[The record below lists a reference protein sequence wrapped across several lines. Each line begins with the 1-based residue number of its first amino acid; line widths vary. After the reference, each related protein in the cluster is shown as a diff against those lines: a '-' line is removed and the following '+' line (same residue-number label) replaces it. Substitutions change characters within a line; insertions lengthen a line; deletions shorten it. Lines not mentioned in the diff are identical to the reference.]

1 MDIPRPEI
9 LKQLRLT
16 VSAEGR
22 RLGFFLSDLA
32 SGKIVSVPRDA
43 ALGLQRIQDRI
54 DGHDSAEIEGPHLE
68 AGVRALNYVRAIRR
82 ADRAKAA
89 KFNPL
94 FIQIPLFDVGPWQP
108 GLRRFSR
115 WFVGW
120 PLAAV
125 SLALL
130 LCVLMLGIRN
140 DWSIGSEF
148 TGVLR
153 IETLLTF
160 GLLAPF
166 LKIIHEFGHVV
177 AATAMNVRVRN
188 AAISLIAFF
197 PLPSVDCSEADVS
210 ASPRGRMTIS
220 LAGIVTDFLMG
231 ALAFVI
237 WHVAE
242 SELTKGV
249 AGQVLVFSTLNS
261 VLFNANPLMKLD
273 GYYAIVD
280 LFGQR
285 NLYTRGASTLSEMT
299 RWLLSLGAAGSLPR
313 TAGAGGLVFY
323 GAAAFIYRLAI
334 SFTIITAILPQY
346 LGLGL
351 VLGVW
356 GIYVMFV
363 SPLLAT
369 RPQRPPTTAPKWRLW
384 VGRGGFAGLGLAI
397 VMFAPLPFSLWL
409 PLRLD
414 DSGHYAVTVASSGF
428 VLEKP
433 VTRQDTTAGDV
444 LLRLTNPENDRQGVL
459 LGLEQREAAL
469 LLQSTQSIGLGEA
482 QLAQEKMRT
491 VEAQI
496 TVLETERQELTVVSP
511 ADGIFLQIRGL
522 QQGRYLVAGDTIGHL
537 YPDAGLSRL
546 IGDFPERWV
555 EEFQTRPPTAEVRL
569 GDRYFSVSP
578 AELQLIDGAITDPVT
593 GLRAIRL
600 HVGLD
605 QRPADM
611 VGQDVQIR
619 LSFGLRPILDHLVFW
634 ANGKIAAFR
643 DAQIAD
649 RVSRIGQE
657 N

>member
-9 LKQLRLT
+9 LKQLQLT
-16 VSAEGR
+16 LSAEGR

-32 SGKIVSVPRDA
+32 SGKVVSVPRDA

-54 DGHDSAEIEGPHLE
+54 DGHEGAEVERPELE
-68 AGVRALNYVRAIRR
+68 AGLRALNYVRAVRR

-89 KFNPL
+89 RFNPL
-94 FIQIPLFDVGPWQP
+94 FIQINLFDVGPWQP
-108 GLRRFSR
+108 GLRRFSQ

-120 PLAAV
+120 PLAVV
-125 SLALL
+125 SIALL
-130 LCVLMLGIRN
+130 LCVLVLGIRN
-140 DWSIGSEF
+140 DWSIRAEF
-148 TGVLR
+148 SGVLQ
-153 IETLLTF
+153 IETLLAF

-188 AAISLIAFF
+188 AAISLIALY
-197 PLPSVDCSEADVS
+197 PLPTVDCSEADVS

-231 ALAFVI
+231 ALAFII

-242 SELTKGV
+242 SDVTRGV

-261 VLFNANPLMKLD
+261 LLFNANPLMKLD
-273 GYYAIVD
+273 GYYALVD
-280 LFGQR
+280 LVGQR
-285 NLYTRGASTLSEMT
+285 NLYTRGSSALSEMT
-299 RWLLSLGAAGSLPR
+299 RWLLSLGATGSLPR
-313 TAGAGGLVFY
+313 RSGTGGLVIY
-323 GAAAFIYRLAI
+323 GAAAFIYRLII

-351 VLGVW
+351 VLGAW
-356 GIYVMFV
+356 GVYVMFI
-363 SPLLAT
+363 SPLLAD
-369 RPQRPPTTAPKWRLW
+369 RPQRPATTTPKWRLW
-384 VGRGGFAGLGLAI
+384 AGRGGFAALGLAI
-397 VMFAPLPFSLWL
+397 VLFVPLPFSLWL

-414 DSGHYAVTVASSGF
+414 DSGHYAITVASSGF
-428 VLEKP
+428 VLETP
-433 VTRQDTTAGDV
+433 ATRQRTTAGDA

-469 LLQSTQSIGLGEA
+469 LQQSTQSIGLGEA
-482 QLAQEKMRT
+482 QLAQEKMRS

-496 TVLETERQELTVVSP
+496 AVLETERQGLTVTSP
-511 ADGIFLQIRGL
+511 ADGIFLQVSGL
-522 QQGRYLVAGDTIGHL
+522 QQGRYLVAGDTVGHL
-537 YPDAGLSRL
+537 YPDTGISRL
-546 IGDFPERWV
+546 VGDFPERWV
-555 EEFQTRPPTAEVRL
+555 QEFQTHPPTAELRL
-569 GDRYFSVSP
+569 GNSYFMVASD
-578 AELQLIDGAITDPVT
+578 ALHLIDGSITDPVT

-600 HVGLD
+600 HVGVD
-605 QRPADM
+605 QRPADL
-611 VGQDVQIR
+611 VGQDVQVR
-619 LSFGLRPILDHLVFW
+619 LNFGNRPILDHLAFW

-649 RVSRIGQE
+649 RASRIGQE